1 MGNVASMSTNF
12 PAECV
17 NQVFSAVKGKSSLAT
32 LCDQIP
38 VAFTG
43 SDLFV
48 FNLDQEIAL
57 VGENQAKSHGG
68 LSLAPVKVVPVKI
81 EYGARVSDEFLYAT
95 EEKKL
100 EILKAF
106 NDGFAKKA
114 ARGLDIMAM
123 HGVNPRTGEA
133 SDLIKYYFDKGTNT
147 VEYDAAACDGNVE
160 DAIAMIGDYDV
171 TGIAMAKTFS
181 GAMAKLEGANGG
193 KKYPELA
200 WGGQPKAVNGVPA
213 SVNSTVSFGDS
224 DDMAIVGDFANC
236 FKWGYA
242 KQVPMEVIP
251 YGDPDNTGKDLK
263 GHNQVYIRAEAYIGW
278 AILDEKAF
286 ARVIKQGA

>member
-1 MGNVASMSTNF
+1 MSNPAIMGTLF

-17 NQVFSAVKGKSSLAT
+17 NQVFSIVRGKSSLAA
-32 LCDQIP
+32 LCNQMPIS
-38 VAFTG
+38 FTG

-48 FNLDQEIAL
+48 FNMDQEVAL
-57 VGENQAKSHGG
+57 VGESEEKSHGG
-68 LSLAPVKVVPVKI
+68 ISLDPAKVVPVKI

-106 NDGFAKKA
+106 NEGFAAKVS
-114 ARGLDIMAM
+114 RGLDIMAM
-123 HGVNPRTGEA
+123 HGVNPRTGTA
-133 SDLIKYYFDKGTNT
+133 SDLIKYSFDKGTNT
-147 VEYDAAACDGNVE
+147 VTYAAATCDANVE
-160 DAIAMIGDYDV
+160 DAIAKIGDYDV

-181 GAMAKLEGANGG
+181 SALAKLEGPNGG
-193 KKYPELA
+193 KKYPELS
-200 WGGQPKAVNGVPA
+200 WGGQPKTVNGVPT
-213 SVNSTVSFGDS
+213 SINSTVSFGTS
-224 DDMAIVGDFANC
+224 KDMAIVGDFEKC
-236 FKWGYA
+236 FKWGFA
-242 KQVPMEVIP
+242 KKVPMEVIP

-286 ARVIKQGA
+286 ARVIQS

>member
-1 MGNVASMSTNF
+1 MAGVQNMGTMF
-12 PAECV
+12 PATCV
-17 NQVFSAVKGKSSLAT
+17 AQVFSAVRGKSSLAA
-32 LCDQIP
+32 LCEKIP

-43 SDLFV
+43 NDLFT
-48 FNLDQEIAL
+48 FQMDQEVAL
-57 VGENQAKSHGG
+57 VGESEPKGHGG
-68 LSLAPVKVVPVKI
+68 INTAPVKVVPVKI
-81 EYGARVSDEFLYAT
+81 EYGARVSDEFMNAS

-106 NDGFAKKA
+106 NDGFAAKA

-123 HGVNPRTGEA
+123 HGVNPRTGEE
-133 SDLIKYYFDKGTNT
+133 SNLIKYYFDKGTNT
-147 VEYDAAACDGNVE
+147 VPYTAASCDDNVD
-160 DAIAMIGDYDV
+160 DAIALIGDYDV

-181 GAMAKLEGANGG
+181 SAMSKLEGPTGA
-193 KKYPELA
+193 KLYPELK
-200 WGGQPKAVNGVPA
+200 WGGQPKEVNGVPA
-213 SVNSTVSFGDS
+213 SVNSTVSFGES
-224 DDMAIVGDFANC
+224 KDMVIVGDFANC

-242 KQVPMEVIP
+242 KDVKMEVIP

-286 ARVIKQGA
+286 ARVVTQ

>member
-1 MGNVASMSTNF
+1 MGEVLSKGTLF
-12 PAECV
+12 PSECV
-17 NQVFSAVKGKSSLAT
+17 NEVFSAVRGKSSLAA
-32 LCDQIP
+32 LCEQIP
-38 VAFTG
+38 VSFTG
-43 SDLFV
+43 NDLFV
-48 FNLDQEIAL
+48 FNMDQEVAL
-57 VGENQAKSHGG
+57 VGENEAKGHGG
-68 LSLAPVKVVPVKI
+68 VSIPPVKVIPVKV
-81 EYGARVSDEFLYAT
+81 EYGARVSDEFLYAA

-106 NDGFAKKA
+106 SDGFARKV

-123 HGVNPRTGEA
+123 HGVNPRTGEL
-133 SDLIKYYFDKGTNT
+133 SDLIKHYFDKSTKT
-147 VEYDAAACDGNVE
+147 VNYIAASCDDNVDAAVE
-160 DAIAMIGDYDV
+160 LIGDYDV
-171 TGIAMAKTFS
+171 TGIAMAKTFAS
-181 GAMAKLEGANGG
+181 AMGKLEGVNGG
-193 KKYPELA
+193 KLYPELQ

-213 SVNSTVSFGDS
+213 SVNSTVSFGNS
-224 DDMAIVGDFANC
+224 NDMAIVGDFANC

-286 ARVIKQGA
+286 ARVVKA